1 MEPQNMS
8 NKYII
13 LQRSVYGTNEDLAKQ
28 EKLFLPPGNH
38 LSPKGM
44 SGLPTFGIIEFIKEK

>member
-13 LQRSVYGTNEDLAKQ
+13 LQRPVYGTNEDLAKQ
-28 EKLFLPPGNH
+28 EKLF
-38 LSPKGM
+38 
-44 SGLPTFGIIEFIKEK
+44 